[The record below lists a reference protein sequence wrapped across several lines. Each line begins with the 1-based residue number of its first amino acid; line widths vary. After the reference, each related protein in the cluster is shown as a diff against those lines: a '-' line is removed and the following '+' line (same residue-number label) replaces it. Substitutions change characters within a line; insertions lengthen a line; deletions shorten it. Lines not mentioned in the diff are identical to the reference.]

1 MANTVYYLN
10 ASDLELKGMETWQNF
25 EGRMA
30 RKEIRRRKMV
40 GYCDGTA
47 IEKVD
52 PTAKFEEVESK
63 VGQITLNGVVQ

>member
-1 MANTVYYLN
+1 
-10 ASDLELKGMETWQNF
+10 
-25 EGRMA
+25 MA